1 MSSSPP
7 LFPPLSPTF
16 PSFPAINSQFTVSA
30 DGVGMFN
37 VSSLLVFS
45 VLNIPSSLR
54 PCLSLNI
61 LHQNS
66 PSIRRPPPRCTSHSF
81 VFHFFLFFFLVQESF
96 GFKLLSS
103 RDEAVPFFITPSC
116 LPYFDFLLYCPSL
129 HQLSPYWRSWIAHRY
144 AV

>member
-61 LHQNS
+61 LHRNS
-66 PSIRRPPPRCTSHSF
+66 PSIRRPPPRCTSLSF
-81 VFHFFLFFFLVQESF
+81 VFLFFFFFWCRSHSVLNCWAAGMRPFHFLSHRPAFLTLISSF
-96 GFKLLSS
+96 I
-103 RDEAVPFFITPSC
+103 AP
-116 LPYFDFLLYCPSL
+116 
-129 HQLSPYWRSWIAHRY
+129 RSINFHRTDAHGLRTDTQY
-144 AV
+144 N